1 MYRLVQRGNY
11 QKELIQEFA
20 PGTFACSLSDC
31 SAVKI
36 NSTLY
41 FYSVTSDDDVRVQ
54 FRYNIIPTNVIVSQ
68 KDNSGS
74 TPISGMGAGGGGGEA
89 Y

>member
-1 MYRLVQRGNY
+1 MYRLKQENGY

-41 FYSVTSDDDVRVQ
+41 FYSVASEDDVRVQ
-54 FRYNIIPTNVIVSQ
+54 FRYSILP
-68 KDNSGS
+68 SG
-74 TPISGMGAGGGGGEA
+74 ISYGQ